1 MMQASAKSR
10 NIPVYID
17 DAIVPITIIH
27 NMIRSPDTHAQK
39 VMQPPPTS
47 LAAVP
52 ILSSRP
58 PLGCGGT
65 FGKSSIS
72 ANEVSPV
79 NAGVHLI

>member
-1 MMQASAKSR
+1 MMQASARSR

-17 DAIVPITIIH
+17 DIIVPSIMIH
-27 NMIRSPDTHAQK
+27 NMIRSPDMHAQK
-39 VMQPPPTS
+39 VTQPPPTS

-58 PLGCGGT
+58 PFGGGGT

-72 ANEVSPV
+72 ANEISPQDCSFT
-79 NAGVHLI
+79 